1 MISFNRAKNRIEH
14 QIKSDLIIEEKKIL
28 KSAPIKYEKSMDDK
42 VNEYFLRFYSF
53 KLNELG
59 EDKENYG
66 NMDIHGESYPPVK
79 MNLNYI
85 IKRANLNELAKITHR
100 MNKKF
105 YEKMHIDD
113 DYSKLDLNTSK
124 VKLIENFKLEKLNL
138 PIIKSR
144 NKSMQNLPVLYLDK
158 NISSDLTLQ
167 NKDKLYNSFMKSE
180 IKNNISK
187 IHINNIKKIDKKI
200 EGIEKRKKNKKNN
213 SYSTPILHNNIM
225 ITNKNLKKFFE
236 TNHSESQTEI
246 NKKNRILKRIDFLKR
261 YDKKEGIYKK
271 LNKLNDNLEKININM
286 NKVINKSNEDIP
298 QFKLRFNH
306 LLKKLKSYK

>member
-200 EGIEKRKKNKKNN
+200 KGIEKRKKIKKNN
-213 SYSTPILHNNIM
+213 LYSTPILHNNIM
-225 ITNKNLKKFFE
+225 ITNKNLKIFFE

-271 LNKLNDNLEKININM
+271 LNKLNDNLEKININR

>member
-200 EGIEKRKKNKKNN
+200 EGIEKRKKIKKNN

-225 ITNKNLKKFFE
+225 ITNKNLKIFFE

>member
-66 NMDIHGESYPPVK
+66 NIDIHGESYPPVK

>member
-1 MISFNRAKNRIEH
+1 MISFNRAKNKIEH

-124 VKLIENFKLEKLNL
+124 VKFIENFKLEKLNL

>member
-200 EGIEKRKKNKKNN
+200 EGIEKRKKIKKNN
-213 SYSTPILHNNIM
+213 LYSTPILHNNIM
-225 ITNKNLKKFFE
+225 ITNKNLKIFFE
-236 TNHSESQTEI
+236 TNHSKSQTEI

-271 LNKLNDNLEKININM
+271 SNKLNDNLEKININM

>member
-225 ITNKNLKKFFE
+225 ITNQNLKIFFE

>member
-187 IHINNIKKIDKKI
+187 IHIKKI

>member
-124 VKLIENFKLEKLNL
+124 VKFIENFKLEKLNL

-200 EGIEKRKKNKKNN
+200 EGIEKRKKIKKNN
-213 SYSTPILHNNIM
+213 LYSTPILHNNIM

>member
-246 NKKNRILKRIDFLKR
+246 NKKNRILKRIYFLKR

-286 NKVINKSNEDIP
+286 NKVINKSNENIP